1 MSPRAVPRRTQR
13 IRLAARSF
21 RLTRRGT
28 GFAVAALVVFVLAPT
43 LSAPALLYA
52 TGLLLG
58 LLVLAFTFVV
68 AGHSRVRVERTFS
81 PQVVDPGHEVRARLV
96 VTNTSSVPCPES
108 VWRDRLPSMVAGAA
122 AGTMPSLTAA
132 GSRDATATADYA
144 LSSATRGAH
153 LVGPLRVRV
162 VDPFGLIER
171 LRDFGEAHELTVLPR
186 RYDLPAIRPAGSDEN
201 GTTRPA
207 PHQVGL
213 GEDDIIARA
222 YQSGDALKRLHWKA
236 TARRGELMVRQEE
249 QQMNPRAAVLIDLD
263 ADSHGTARDRGGY
276 WEYSPGL
283 EWAVA
288 AGASIVTHL
297 VQAGYLVSVGSPC
310 GQIDAEVSEGH
321 DSLRHVMMALA
332 RCGPAE
338 SDLWRLPVEPATFI
352 IAGRLEPGRTQRWA
366 REVGSVASVHAL
378 MGAASRSG
386 AISIA
391 DGAGWHR
398 TSWNPQSDIP
408 ETWVSLDGSHAHARR

>member
-1 MSPRAVPRRTQR
+1 MTSRAVPRRTR
-13 IRLAARSF
+13 SIRSAARSF
-21 RLTRRGT
+21 RLTRRGI
-28 GFAVAALVVFVLAPT
+28 GFGVAAFAVFLLAPT

-52 TGLLLG
+52 SGLLLG
-58 LLVLAFTFVV
+58 LLVLAFVFVV
-68 AGHSRVRVERTFS
+68 AGHSRVRVDRTFS

-108 VWRDRLPSMVAGAA
+108 VWSDHLPAVVAGAA
-122 AGTMPSLTAA
+122 SGVMPSLAAA
-132 GSRDATATADYA
+132 GSRGAAVSADYTI
-144 LSSATRGAH
+144 SSSTRGAH

-162 VDPFGLIER
+162 IDPFGLVER
-171 LRDFGEAHELTVLPR
+171 QRDFGEPHEVTVLPR
-186 RYDLPAIRPAGSDEN
+186 RYDLPAIRPTGSDEN
-201 GTTRPA
+201 GATRPA

-213 GEDDIIARA
+213 GDDDIIARA

-263 ADSHGTARDRGGY
+263 ADSHGTARDRGGD

-297 VQAGYLVSVGSPC
+297 ARAGYIVSMGSPC

-321 DSLRHVMMALA
+321 DSLRDVMMALA

-338 SDLWRLPVEPATFI
+338 TDAWRLPVEPSTFV
-352 IAGRLEPGRTQRWA
+352 IAGRLEPARAQRWA
-366 REVGSVASVHAL
+366 AEVGSVAAVHAVI
-378 MGAASRSG
+378 GTASRTG
-386 AISIA
+386 AIQIVDA
-391 DGAGWHR
+391 AGWNR
-398 TSWNPQSDIP
+398 ISWNPRSDIP
-408 ETWVSLDGSHAHARR
+408 ETWAGLDGSHTHARR